1 MNPAISIKKR
11 ETRDKKYT
19 KMKVVIADNSS
30 RLRIR
35 IKDMITTIDDVEV
48 VGEAENG
55 LQALQ
60 LVEEKL
66 PDFLVMDI
74 RMPELNGISVLSKIK
89 ERGFDCKVC
98 MITSY
103 PYRQYKEKCMEE
115 KADYFIDKNQDLYS
129 VVNIVKE
136 LAKISTV
143 GAYLVNILL
152 TIVLLA
158 GFTSSVMAQATV
170 NSTAGVKILTP
181 LSISE
186 TYPMH
191 FGTIGVSEEAGGTV
205 VISTAGVRSAT
216 GGVTL
221 SGLAPLY
228 SLATFTVTGE
238 PLYTYAI
245 TLPETITITNTDNI
259 ATMEIE
265 KLLAKSTSGTE
276 SNTATGT
283 LMAGDGME
291 SFTIGGTLTV
301 PAGQLAGVYS
311 GTFDVTVA
319 YN

>member
-1 MNPAISIKKR
+1 V
-11 ETRDKKYT
+11 
-19 KMKVVIADNSS
+19 KVVIADNSS
-30 RLRIR
+30 SLRVR
-35 IKDMITTIDDVEV
+35 IKDLLNKINDVEI

-55 LQALQ
+55 LEVLQ

-74 RMPELNGISVLSKIK
+74 RMPELNGISVLRKIK
-89 ERGFDCKVC
+89 ERGFNCKVC
-98 MITSY
+98 IITSY
-103 PYRQYKEKCMEE
+103 PYRQYKEKCLEE
-115 KADYFIDKNQDLYS
+115 KADYFIDKNHDLYS
-129 VVNIVKE
+129 VVNIAKE
-136 LAKISTV
+136 LAEISSV
-143 GAYLVNILL
+143 GAYLFKLLL
-152 TIVLLA
+152 TVVLLA
-158 GFTSSVMAQATV
+158 GFTTQVMAQATV

-191 FGTIGVSEEAGGTV
+191 FGTVGVSEEAGGTV
-205 VISTAGVRSAT
+205 VISTAGVRLAT

-221 SGLAPLY
+221 SGMAPLY
-228 SLATFTVTGE
+228 TLATFTVTGE

-245 TLPETITITNTDNI
+245 TLPETIEISNTENS
-259 ATMEIE
+259 ATMTIGA
-265 KLLAKSTSGTE
+265 LLAKSASGTE

-283 LMAGDGME
+283 LHAGDGTE
-291 SFTIGGTLTV
+291 SFTVGGTMSV